1 MLLGKRPRPPMRR
14 TTSMTEF
21 SGDILAD
28 VEAPQPSDQERA
40 HHGHGHNGHQR
51 DRQRAAA
58 AESSGGQRRYA
69 GAAGAE
75 WMDARHLG
83 AMVSPRGAGYRR
95 SSGDLAMV
103 ETAPF
108 LKACSLCKRRL
119 GPGRDT
125 FMYRGDIAFCSLEC
139 RQQQMNLDER
149 KEKCSLTSIKDSP
162 PPTTTSSSEQ
172 SGNGETIAAAYA

>member
-28 VEAPQPSDQERA
+28 GDAPQPSDQQRG
-40 HHGHGHNGHQR
+40 HHGHGHGHQR

-58 AESSGGQRRYA
+58 EGSGGQRRYG
-69 GAAGAE
+69 GAVGPE
-75 WMDARHLG
+75 WLEARHLG
-83 AMVSPRGAGYRR
+83 AMLSPRGAGHPR
-95 SSGDLAMV
+95 SSGDFGMV

-149 KEKCSLTSIKDSP
+149 KEKCSLTSMKDAP
-162 PPTTTSSSEQ
+162 PPTTTTTTTSEQ